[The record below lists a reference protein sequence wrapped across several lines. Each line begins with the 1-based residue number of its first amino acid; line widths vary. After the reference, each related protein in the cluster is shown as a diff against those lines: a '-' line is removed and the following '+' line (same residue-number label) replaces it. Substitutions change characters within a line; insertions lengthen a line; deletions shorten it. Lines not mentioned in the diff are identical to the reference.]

1 MIYIYTFVIL
11 GFIVEFYALER
22 FYIEN
27 LNIYFILYF
36 DFKNLRLV
44 NNV

>member
-1 MIYIYTFVIL
+1 MIYIYTYGTL
-11 GFIVEFYALER
+11 SFIVEFYALES

-27 LNIYFILYF
+27 LNIYFTLYF
-36 DFKNLRLV
+36 DFKNLLLV